1 MNGQALAAAALLALA
16 GCAANQPFRLG
27 AGVGAAFATIDARS
41 EGSASTDSL
50 EFGTRG
56 AGGFLEVMVPEG
68 PVELVLRASAQQSRG
83 DIAGVAT
90 DGEVAAQRVTL
101 LVSTPA
107 NLLGAGALRPLFG
120 ISVGHLEVDFDAL
133 LPYERGHLL
142 TGGFAF
148 GLECELGGHVLLGAM
163 SWFDYWGYP
172 GDTDGNTFD
181 SLVYVGARF

>member
-1 MNGQALAAAALLALA
+1 MRPLAAAVLWALS
-16 GCAANQPFRLG
+16 GCTATQPFRLG
-27 AGVGAAFATIDARS
+27 VGVGAAFANIDARS
-41 EGSASTDSL
+41 EGSASADSL
-50 EFGTRG
+50 EFDTRG
-56 AGGFLEVMVPEG
+56 AGGFLEVIVPEG
-68 PVELVLRASAQQSRG
+68 PVELLLRASAQQSRG

-101 LVSTPA
+101 LVSAPTD
-107 NLLGAGALRPLFG
+107 LLGAGALRPFFG
-120 ISVGHLEVDFDAL
+120 ISVGHLDVDFDAL
-133 LPYERGHLL
+133 LPYERGHWL

-148 GLECELGGHVLLGAM
+148 GVECEIGGHVLLGAM

>member
-1 MNGQALAAAALLALA
+1 MRALAAAALLSLA
-16 GCAANQPFRLG
+16 GCTATQPFRLG
-27 AGVGAAFATIDARS
+27 AGVGATFTAIDARR
-41 EGSASTDSL
+41 EGSASADSL
-50 EFGTRG
+50 EFDTQG

-68 PVELVLRASAQQSRG
+68 PVELLLRASAQQGRG

-90 DGEVAAQRVTL
+90 DGEVAAQRVSL

-107 NLLGAGALRPLFG
+107 DLLGAGALRPLFG
-120 ISVGHLEVDFDAL
+120 VSVGHLDVDFDAL
-133 LPYERGHLL
+133 LPYERGHWL
-142 TGGFAF
+142 TGGFTF

-163 SWFDYWGYP
+163 SWFEIWGHP